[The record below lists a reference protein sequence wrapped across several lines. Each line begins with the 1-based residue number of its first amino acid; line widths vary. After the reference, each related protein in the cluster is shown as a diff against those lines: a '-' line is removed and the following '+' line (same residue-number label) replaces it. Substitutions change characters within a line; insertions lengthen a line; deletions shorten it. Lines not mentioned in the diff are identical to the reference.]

1 MCSQRFSI
9 ADTVG
14 AVTVDLQRIVTTLLR
29 KDGQRYTENRRA
41 VVDLL
46 AENGPMTIPE
56 ILAAR
61 DDLAQ
66 SSVYRN
72 LSILE
77 RANVVRR
84 IVTHDEW
91 ARYELDED
99 LTGHHHH
106 LICSSCGAVSDFT
119 LTDDLEASIDA
130 AFAKVARKSG
140 FHLEQHR
147 LDLVGLCRD
156 CA

>member
-1 MCSQRFSI
+1 
-9 ADTVG
+9 
-14 AVTVDLQRIVTTLLR
+14 VTADLQRIVQTRLR
-29 KDGQRYTENRRA
+29 KDGQRYNENRRA

-46 AENGPMTIPE
+46 AARGPMTIPE
-56 ILAAR
+56 ILTAR
-61 DDLAQ
+61 ADLAQ

-72 LSILE
+72 LSVLE

-106 LICSSCGAVSDFT
+106 LICSSCGTVSDFT
-119 LTDDLEASIDA
+119 LTDDLEHSIDA
-130 AFAKVARKSG
+130 AFTKVARRSG
-140 FHLEQHR
+140 FRLEQHR

-156 CA
+156 CV